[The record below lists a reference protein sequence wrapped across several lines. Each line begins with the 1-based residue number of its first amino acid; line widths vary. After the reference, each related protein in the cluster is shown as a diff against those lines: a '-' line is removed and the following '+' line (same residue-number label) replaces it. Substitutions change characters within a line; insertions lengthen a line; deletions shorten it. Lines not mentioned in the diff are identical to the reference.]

1 MQNINKK
8 AKEYIDTLL
17 DLPIIDQLSEIE
29 DLGVSVTTHTYDVLE
44 IAIRDLKR
52 SYRNLKRANEEL
64 DLFAMLVGII
74 IHDTSKASLRAN
86 PGGGNILSHSQ
97 VMLKKPDRIRKEA
110 QGILKEME
118 EKTGL
123 VLNPNTDRKI
133 VHIVLS
139 HHGRWGRVSPSTKEA
154 LMVHKADEYSAKY
167 HRINPIGADKIVELM
182 AKGHSL
188 DEIQEKLG
196 ITSGIIKDRLKRA
209 KTELKLKNN
218 KQLLNYYKANKKIVI
233 GDEFFIKRITETK
246 SLIKKVEKVGFKQL
260 VKQCELFKYFNDNK
274 IFDRGL

>member
-8 AKEYIDTLL
+8 AKEYIDILL
-17 DLPIIDQLSEIE
+17 GFPVIDQLKEVE

-44 IAIRDLKR
+44 IAIRDLKK
-52 SYRNLKRANEEL
+52 SYRSLKRAGEEL

-74 IHDTSKASLRAN
+74 IHDTSKASLRA
-86 PGGGNILSHSQ
+86 GGDSILSHSQ

-110 QGILKEME
+110 TGILKKME
-118 EKTGL
+118 EETGM
-123 VLNPNTDRKI
+123 VLDPNTERKI

-139 HHGRWGRVSPSTKEA
+139 HHGRWGRVTPSTKEA

-188 DEIQEKLG
+188 DEIKDKLDC
-196 ITSGIIKDRLKRA
+196 TSGIIKDRLKRA
-209 KTELKLKNN
+209 KVELKLKTN
-218 KQLLNYYKANKKIVI
+218 KQLLNYYNANKKIVI

-246 SLIKKVEKVGFKQL
+246 ELIKKVDKLGFETL
-260 VKQCELFKYFNDNK
+260 VKQCELFNHFSDNQ

>member
-1 MQNINKK
+1 MQNINRK
-8 AKEYIDTLL
+8 AKKYIDILL
-17 DLPIIDQLSEIE
+17 EFPVIDQLKEME

-44 IAIRDLKR
+44 IAIRDLKK
-52 SYRNLKRANEEL
+52 SYRNLKRAGEEL

-74 IHDTSKASLRAN
+74 IHDTSKASLRV
-86 PGGGNILSHSQ
+86 GGDSILSHSQ

-110 QGILKEME
+110 TGILKKME
-118 EKTGL
+118 EETGL
-123 VLNPNTDRKI
+123 ILDPNTERKI

-182 AKGHSL
+182 AKGYSL
-188 DEIQEKLG
+188 DEIKEKLDC
-196 ITSGIIKDRLKRA
+196 TSGIIKDRLKRA
-209 KTELKLKNN
+209 KVELKLKTN
-218 KQLLNYYKANKKIVI
+218 KQLLNYYNANKKIII

-246 SLIKKVEKVGFKQL
+246 DLIKKVDKFGFETL
-260 VKQCELFKYFNDNK
+260 VKQCELFKYFNDNQ
-274 IFDRGL
+274 IFDRNL

>member
-8 AKEYIDTLL
+8 AKEYIDQLL
-17 DLPIIDQLSEIE
+17 KLPVIDQLKEVE

-44 IAIRDLKR
+44 IAIRDLKK
-52 SYRNLKRANEEL
+52 SYKSLKRAEEEL
-64 DLFAMLVGII
+64 DIFAMLVGII
-74 IHDTSKASLRAN
+74 IHDSSKASIRS
-86 PGGGNILSHSQ
+86 GNDTLSHSQ

-110 QGILKEME
+110 QGILKEVE

-123 VLNPNTDRKI
+123 KLGYDTDRKI

-139 HHGRWGRVSPSTKEA
+139 HHGRWGRVTPSTKEA

-188 DEIQEKLG
+188 DEIQDRLG

-209 KTELKLKNN
+209 KVELKLKNN
-218 KQLLNYYKANKKIVI
+218 KQLMNYYNANKKIVI
-233 GDEFFIKRITETK
+233 GDEFFIKRIKETK
-246 SLIKKVEKVGFKQL
+246 ELISKVNKNGFEKLVG
-260 VKQCELFKYFNDNK
+260 QCELFKYFNDNK

>member
-8 AKEYIDTLL
+8 AKEYIDVLL
-17 DLPIIDQLSEIE
+17 KIPIIEQLKEIE
-29 DLGVSVTTHTYDVLE
+29 DLGVSVITHTYDVLD
-44 IAIRDLKR
+44 IAIKDLKK
-52 SYRNLKRANEEL
+52 SYKTIKRAEEEL

-74 IHDTSKASLRAN
+74 IHDTSKASIRH
-86 PGGGNILSHSQ
+86 GNDTLSHSQ

-110 QGILKEME
+110 QGILRAVRE
-118 EKTGL
+118 ETGL
-123 VLNPNTDRKI
+123 ILNSDIEKKI

-139 HHGRWGRVSPSTKEA
+139 HHGKWGRVRPSTKEA
-154 LMVHKADEYSAKY
+154 LMVHKADEYSAKH

-182 AKGHSL
+182 AKGYTL
-188 DEIQEKLG
+188 DEVQEKLDC
-196 ITSGIIKDRLKRA
+196 TSGIIKDRLKRA
-209 KTELKLKNN
+209 KVELKLKNN
-218 KQLLNYYKANKKIVI
+218 KQLLSYYNANKKIVI

-246 SLIKKVEKVGFKQL
+246 GLIEKVNRLGFEKL

>member
-8 AKEYIDTLL
+8 AKEYISVLL
-17 DLPIIDQLSEIE
+17 GFPVIDQLKEIE

-44 IAIRDLKR
+44 IAIRDLKK
-52 SYRNLKRANEEL
+52 SYKTLKRADEEL

-74 IHDTSKASLRAN
+74 IHDTSKASIRAN
-86 PGGGNILSHSQ
+86 GGDSVLSHSQ

-110 QGILKEME
+110 QGILKQME
-118 EKTGL
+118 EETGL
-123 VLNPNTDRKI
+123 KLDHNTERKI

-182 AKGHSL
+182 AKGHHL
-188 DEIQEKLG
+188 DDIQERLG

-209 KTELKLKNN
+209 KVELKLKNN
-218 KQLLNYYKANKKIVI
+218 KQLLSYYNANKKIVI
-233 GDEFFIKRITETK
+233 GDEFFIKRIKETK
-246 SLIKKVEKVGFKQL
+246 GLIQKVEKIGFETL

>member
-8 AKEYIDTLL
+8 AKEYIDILL
-17 DLPIIDQLSEIE
+17 GFPVIDQLKEVE

-44 IAIRDLKR
+44 IAIRDLKK
-52 SYRNLKRANEEL
+52 SYRSLKRAGEEL

-74 IHDTSKASLRAN
+74 IHDTSKASLRA
-86 PGGGNILSHSQ
+86 GGDSILSHSQ

-110 QGILKEME
+110 TGILKKME
-118 EKTGL
+118 EETGM
-123 VLNPNTDRKI
+123 VLDPNTERKI

-139 HHGRWGRVSPSTKEA
+139 HHGRWGRVTPSTKEA

-182 AKGHSL
+182 AKGLSL
-188 DEIQEKLG
+188 DEIKDKLDC
-196 ITSGIIKDRLKRA
+196 TSGIIKDRLKRA
-209 KTELKLKNN
+209 KVELKLKTN
-218 KQLLNYYKANKKIVI
+218 KQLLNYYNANKKIVI

-246 SLIKKVEKVGFKQL
+246 ELIKKVDKLGFETL
-260 VKQCELFKYFNDNK
+260 VKQCELFNHFSDNQ

>member
-8 AKEYIDTLL
+8 AKEYISTLL
-17 DLPIIDQLSEIE
+17 EFPVIGQLKEVE

-44 IAIRDLKR
+44 IAIRDLKK
-52 SYRNLKRANEEL
+52 SYRNLKRAGSEL
-64 DLFAMLVGII
+64 NLFAMFVGII
-74 IHDTSKASLRAN
+74 IHDTSKASLRA
-86 PGGGNILSHSQ
+86 GGGDSILSHSQ

-110 QGILKEME
+110 TGILKEME

-123 VLNPNTDRKI
+123 ILDPDTERKI

-139 HHGRWGRVSPSTKEA
+139 HHGRWGRVTPSTKEA

-188 DEIQEKLG
+188 DEIQEVLNC
-196 ITSGIIKDRLKRA
+196 TSGIIKDRLKRA
-209 KTELKLKNN
+209 KVELKLKTN
-218 KQLLNYYKANKKIVI
+218 KQLLNYFNANKKIII

-246 SLIKKVEKVGFKQL
+246 ELIRKVDKLGFETL
-260 VKQCELFKYFNDNK
+260 VKKCELFDHFNDNQ

>member
-8 AKEYIDTLL
+8 AKEYIDVLL
-17 DLPIIDQLSEIE
+17 KFPVIDQLKEIE

-44 IAIRDLKR
+44 IAIRDLKK
-52 SYRNLKRANEEL
+52 SYKTLKRADEEL

-74 IHDTSKASLRAN
+74 IHDSSKASIRAN
-86 PGGGNILSHSQ
+86 GGDSVLSHSQ

-110 QGILKEME
+110 QGILKQME
-118 EKTGL
+118 EETGL
-123 VLNPNTDRKI
+123 KLDHNTERKI

-182 AKGHSL
+182 AKGHHL
-188 DEIQEKLG
+188 DDIQERLN

-209 KTELKLKNN
+209 KVELKLKNN
-218 KQLLNYYKANKKIVI
+218 KQLLSYYNANKKIVI
-233 GDEFFIKRITETK
+233 GDEFFIKRIKETK
-246 SLIKKVEKVGFKQL
+246 SLIQKVEKVGFENL

>member
-8 AKEYIDTLL
+8 AKEYINVLL
-17 DLPIIDQLSEIE
+17 GFPVIDQLKEIE

-44 IAIRDLKR
+44 IAIRDLKK
-52 SYRNLKRANEEL
+52 SYKTLKRADEEL

-74 IHDTSKASLRAN
+74 IHDTSKASIRAN
-86 PGGGNILSHSQ
+86 GGDSVLSHSQ

-110 QGILKEME
+110 QGILKQME
-118 EKTGL
+118 EETGL
-123 VLNPNTDRKI
+123 KLDHNTERKI

-182 AKGHSL
+182 AKGHHL
-188 DEIQEKLG
+188 DDIQERLG

-209 KTELKLKNN
+209 KVELKLKNN
-218 KQLLNYYKANKKIVI
+218 KQLLSYYNANKKIVI
-233 GDEFFIKRITETK
+233 GDEFFIKRIKETK
-246 SLIKKVEKVGFKQL
+246 GLIQKVEKIGFETL

>member
-1 MQNINKK
+1 MQNINRK
-8 AKEYIDTLL
+8 AKRYIDVLL
-17 DLPIIDQLSEIE
+17 GFPVIDQLKEME

-44 IAIRDLKR
+44 IAIRDLKK
-52 SYRNLKRANEEL
+52 SYRNLKRAGEQL

-74 IHDTSKASLRAN
+74 IHDTSKASLRV
-86 PGGGNILSHSQ
+86 GGDSILSHSQ

-110 QGILKEME
+110 TGILKKME
-118 EKTGL
+118 EETGL
-123 VLNPNTDRKI
+123 ILDPNTERKI

-182 AKGHSL
+182 AKGYSL
-188 DEIQEKLG
+188 DEIKEKLDC
-196 ITSGIIKDRLKRA
+196 TSGIIKDRLKRA
-209 KTELKLKNN
+209 KVELKLKTN
-218 KQLLNYYKANKKIVI
+218 KQLLNYYNANKKIVI

-246 SLIKKVEKVGFKQL
+246 DLIKKVDKFGFETL
-260 VKQCELFKYFNDNK
+260 VKQCELFKYFNDNQ
-274 IFDRGL
+274 IFDRDL

>member
-1 MQNINKK
+1 MQNINRK
-8 AKEYIDTLL
+8 AKKYIDVLL
-17 DLPIIDQLSEIE
+17 EFPVIDQLKEME

-44 IAIRDLKR
+44 IAIRDLKK
-52 SYRNLKRANEEL
+52 SYRNLKRAGEEL

-74 IHDTSKASLRAN
+74 IHDTSKASLRV
-86 PGGGNILSHSQ
+86 GGDSILSHSQ

-110 QGILKEME
+110 TGILKKME
-118 EKTGL
+118 EETGL
-123 VLNPNTDRKI
+123 ILDPNTERKI

-182 AKGHSL
+182 AKGYSL
-188 DEIQEKLG
+188 DEIKEKLDC
-196 ITSGIIKDRLKRA
+196 TSGIIKDRLKRA
-209 KTELKLKNN
+209 KVELKLKTN
-218 KQLLNYYKANKKIVI
+218 KQLLNYYNANKKIVI

-246 SLIKKVEKVGFKQL
+246 DLIRKVDKFGFETL
-260 VKQCELFKYFNDNK
+260 VKQCELFKYFNDNQ
-274 IFDRGL
+274 IFDRDL

>member
-8 AKEYIDTLL
+8 TKEYISKLL
-17 DLPIIDQLSEIE
+17 EFPVIDQLKEVE

-44 IAIRDLKR
+44 IAIRDLKK
-52 SYRNLKRANEEL
+52 SYRSLKRAGEEL
-64 DLFAMLVGII
+64 NLFAMFVGII
-74 IHDTSKASLRAN
+74 IHDTSKASLRA
-86 PGGGNILSHSQ
+86 GGDSILSHSQ

-110 QGILKEME
+110 TGILKKME
-118 EKTGL
+118 EETGL
-123 VLNPNTDRKI
+123 ILDADTERKI

-139 HHGRWGRVSPSTKEA
+139 HHGRWGRVTPSTKEA

-188 DEIQEKLG
+188 EEIKEKLDC
-196 ITSGIIKDRLKRA
+196 TSGIIKDRLKRA
-209 KTELKLKNN
+209 KVELKLKTN
-218 KQLLNYYKANKKIVI
+218 KQLLSYYNANKKIII
-233 GDEFFIKRITETK
+233 GDEFFIKRITETEELIRKVDK
-246 SLIKKVEKVGFKQL
+246 SGFETL
-260 VKQCELFKYFNDNK
+260 VKKCELFNYFNDNQ

>member
-8 AKEYIDTLL
+8 AKEYIDILL
-17 DLPIIDQLSEIE
+17 EFPVIDQLKEIE

-44 IAIRDLKR
+44 IAIRDLKK
-52 SYRNLKRANEEL
+52 SYKSLKRANEEL

-74 IHDTSKASLRAN
+74 IHDTSKASIRAT
-86 PGGGNILSHSQ
+86 GGDSVLSHSQ

-123 VLNPNTDRKI
+123 VLDHNTERKI

-188 DEIQEKLG
+188 DEIQEKLN

-209 KTELKLKNN
+209 KVELKLKNN
-218 KQLLNYYKANKKIVI
+218 KQLLSYYNANKKIII
-233 GDEFFIKRITETK
+233 GDEFFIKRIKETK
-246 SLIKKVEKVGFKQL
+246 SLIQKVNKIGFEKL
-260 VKQCELFKYFNDNK
+260 VIQCELFKYFNDNK

>member
-8 AKEYIDTLL
+8 AKEYINILL
-17 DLPIIDQLSEIE
+17 GFPVIDQLKEME

-44 IAIRDLKR
+44 IAIRDLKK
-52 SYRNLKRANEEL
+52 SYRNLKRAGEEL

-74 IHDTSKASLRAN
+74 IHDTSKASLRA
-86 PGGGNILSHSQ
+86 GGDSILSHSQ

-110 QGILKEME
+110 TGILKKME
-118 EKTGL
+118 EETGL
-123 VLNPNTDRKI
+123 ILDPNTERKI

-139 HHGRWGRVSPSTKEA
+139 HHGRWGRVTPSTKEA

-188 DEIQEKLG
+188 DEIKEKLDC
-196 ITSGIIKDRLKRA
+196 TSGIIKDRLKRA
-209 KTELKLKNN
+209 KVELKLKTN
-218 KQLLNYYKANKKIVI
+218 KQLLSYYNANKKIVI
-233 GDEFFIKRITETK
+233 GDEFFIKRITETEE
-246 SLIKKVEKVGFKQL
+246 LIRKVDKLGFETL
-260 VKQCELFKYFNDNK
+260 VKQCELFNHFNDNQ

>member
-8 AKEYIDTLL
+8 TKEYISKLL
-17 DLPIIDQLSEIE
+17 EFPIIGQLKEVE

-44 IAIRDLKR
+44 IAIRDLKK
-52 SYRNLKRANEEL
+52 SYRSLKRAGEEL
-64 DLFAMLVGII
+64 NLFAMFVGII
-74 IHDTSKASLRAN
+74 IHDTSKASLRA
-86 PGGGNILSHSQ
+86 GGDSILSHSQ

-110 QGILKEME
+110 TGILKKME
-118 EKTGL
+118 EETGL
-123 VLNPNTDRKI
+123 ILDADTERKI

-139 HHGRWGRVSPSTKEA
+139 HHGRWGRVTPSTKEA

-196 ITSGIIKDRLKRA
+196 CTSGIIKDRLKRA
-209 KTELKLKNN
+209 KVELKLKTN
-218 KQLLNYYKANKKIVI
+218 KQLLSYFNANKKIVI
-233 GDEFFIKRITETK
+233 GDEFFIKRITETEE
-246 SLIKKVEKVGFKQL
+246 LIRKVDKLGFETL
-260 VKQCELFKYFNDNK
+260 VKNCELFNHFNDNQ
-274 IFDRGL
+274 IFNRGL

>member
-8 AKEYIDTLL
+8 AKEYIDMLL
-17 DLPIIDQLSEIE
+17 EFPIIDQLKEVE

-44 IAIRDLKR
+44 IAIRDLKK
-52 SYRNLKRANEEL
+52 SYKTLKRADEEL

-74 IHDTSKASLRAN
+74 IHDSSKASIRS
-86 PGGGNILSHSQ
+86 GNNDTLSHSQ

-110 QGILKEME
+110 QGILKLME

-123 VLNPNTDRKI
+123 KLDANTDRKI

-139 HHGRWGRVSPSTKEA
+139 HHGRWGRVTPATKEA

-182 AKGHSL
+182 AKGLTL
-188 DEIQEKLG
+188 DEIQEKLNV
-196 ITSGIIKDRLKRA
+196 TSGIIKDRLKRA
-209 KTELKLKNN
+209 KVELKLKNN
-218 KQLLNYYKANKKIVI
+218 KQLMNYYNSNKKIII
-233 GDEFFIKRITETK
+233 GDEFFIQRITETK
-246 SLIKKVEKVGFKQL
+246 ELIKKVEKIGFEKL
-260 VKQCELFKYFNDNK
+260 VKQCELFNYFNDNK

>member
-8 AKEYIDTLL
+8 AKEYIDILL
-17 DLPIIDQLSEIE
+17 RFPVIDQLKEVE
-29 DLGVSVTTHTYDVLE
+29 DLGVSVTTHTHDVLE
-44 IAIRDLKR
+44 IAIRDLKK
-52 SYRNLKRANEEL
+52 SYRSLKRAGEEL

-74 IHDTSKASLRAN
+74 IHDTSKASLRA
-86 PGGGNILSHSQ
+86 GGDSILSHSQ

-110 QGILKEME
+110 TGILKKME
-118 EKTGL
+118 EETGM
-123 VLNPNTDRKI
+123 VLDPNTERKI

-139 HHGRWGRVSPSTKEA
+139 HHGRWGRVTPSTKEA

-188 DEIQEKLG
+188 DEIKDKLDC
-196 ITSGIIKDRLKRA
+196 TSGIIKDRLKRA
-209 KTELKLKNN
+209 KVELKLKTN
-218 KQLLNYYKANKKIVI
+218 KQLLNYYNANKKIVI

-246 SLIKKVEKVGFKQL
+246 ELIKKVDKLGFETL
-260 VKQCELFKYFNDNK
+260 VKQCELFNHFSDNQ

>member
-17 DLPIIDQLSEIE
+17 GFPVIDQLKEVE

-44 IAIRDLKR
+44 VAIRDLKK
-52 SYRNLKRANEEL
+52 SYRNLKRAGEEL

-74 IHDTSKASLRAN
+74 IHDTSKASLRA
-86 PGGGNILSHSQ
+86 GGDSILSHSQ

-110 QGILKEME
+110 TGILKQME
-118 EKTGL
+118 EETGL
-123 VLNPNTDRKI
+123 ILDHNTERKI

-188 DEIQEKLG
+188 DEIKEKLDC
-196 ITSGIIKDRLKRA
+196 TSGIIKDRLKRA
-209 KTELKLKNN
+209 KVELKLKTN
-218 KQLLNYYKANKKIVI
+218 KQLLNYYNANKKIVI

-246 SLIKKVEKVGFKQL
+246 ELIRKVDKLGFETL
-260 VKQCELFKYFNDNK
+260 VKQCELFKYFNDNQ

>member
-8 AKEYIDTLL
+8 AKEYINVLL
-17 DLPIIDQLSEIE
+17 DFPVIEQLKEME

-44 IAIRDLKR
+44 IAIRDLKK
-52 SYRNLKRANEEL
+52 SYRSLKRAGEEL

-74 IHDTSKASLRAN
+74 IHDTSKASLRT
-86 PGGGNILSHSQ
+86 GGDSILSHSQ

-110 QGILKEME
+110 VGILKNME

-123 VLNPNTDRKI
+123 VLNPNTERKI

-139 HHGRWGRVSPSTKEA
+139 HHGRWGRVTPSNKEA

-188 DEIQEKLG
+188 DEIKEKLDC
-196 ITSGIIKDRLKRA
+196 TSGIIKDRLKRS
-209 KTELKLKNN
+209 KVELKLKTN
-218 KQLLNYYKANKKIVI
+218 KQLLSYYNANKKIVI
-233 GDEFFIKRITETK
+233 GDEFFIKRITETEELIRKVDK
-246 SLIKKVEKVGFKQL
+246 SGFETL
-260 VKQCELFKYFNDNK
+260 VKRCKLFNHFNDNQ

>member
-8 AKEYIDTLL
+8 AKEYIDILL
-17 DLPIIDQLSEIE
+17 RFPVIDQLKEVE

-44 IAIRDLKR
+44 IAIRDLKK
-52 SYRNLKRANEEL
+52 SYRSLKRAGEEL

-74 IHDTSKASLRAN
+74 IHDTSKASLRA
-86 PGGGNILSHSQ
+86 GGDSILSHSQ

-110 QGILKEME
+110 TGILKKME
-118 EKTGL
+118 EETGM
-123 VLNPNTDRKI
+123 VLDPNTERKI

-139 HHGRWGRVSPSTKEA
+139 HHGRWGRVTPSTKEA

-188 DEIQEKLG
+188 DEIKDKLDC
-196 ITSGIIKDRLKRA
+196 TSGIIKDRLKRA
-209 KTELKLKNN
+209 KVELKLKTN
-218 KQLLNYYKANKKIVI
+218 KQLLNYYNANKKIVI

-246 SLIKKVEKVGFKQL
+246 ELIKKVDKLGFETL
-260 VKQCELFKYFNDNK
+260 VKQCELFNHFSDNQ

>member
-8 AKEYIDTLL
+8 AKEYINILL
-17 DLPIIDQLSEIE
+17 GFPIIDQLKEME

-44 IAIRDLKR
+44 IAIRDLKK
-52 SYRNLKRANEEL
+52 SYRNLKRAGEEL

-74 IHDTSKASLRAN
+74 IHDTSKASLRA
-86 PGGGNILSHSQ
+86 GGDSILSHSQ

-110 QGILKEME
+110 TGILKKME
-118 EKTGL
+118 EETGL
-123 VLNPNTDRKI
+123 VLDPNTERKI

-139 HHGRWGRVSPSTKEA
+139 HHGRWGRVTPSTKEA

-188 DEIQEKLG
+188 DEIKEKLDC
-196 ITSGIIKDRLKRA
+196 TSGIIKDRLKRA
-209 KTELKLKNN
+209 KVELKLKTN
-218 KQLLNYYKANKKIVI
+218 KQLLSYYNANKKIVI
-233 GDEFFIKRITETK
+233 GDEFFIKRITETEE
-246 SLIKKVEKVGFKQL
+246 LIRKVDKLGFETL
-260 VKQCELFKYFNDNK
+260 VKQCELFNHFNDNQ

>member
-8 AKEYIDTLL
+8 SKEYIGVLL
-17 DLPIIDQLSEIE
+17 GFPVIDQLKEVE

-44 IAIRDLKR
+44 IAIRDLKK
-52 SYRNLKRANEEL
+52 SYKSLERADKEL

-74 IHDTSKASLRAN
+74 IHDTSKASIRASS
-86 PGGGNILSHSQ
+86 GDSVLSHSQ

-110 QGILKEME
+110 QGILKQME
-118 EKTGL
+118 EETGL
-123 VLNPNTDRKI
+123 KLDHNTERKI

-139 HHGRWGRVSPSTKEA
+139 HHGRWGRVTPSTKEA

-188 DEIQEKLG
+188 DEIQEELG

-209 KTELKLKNN
+209 KVELKLKNN
-218 KQLLNYYKANKKIVI
+218 KQLLSYYNANKKIVI
-233 GDEFFIKRITETK
+233 GDEFFIKRIKETK
-246 SLIKKVEKVGFKQL
+246 SLIQKVNKIGFETL
-260 VKQCELFKYFNDNK
+260 VNQCELFKHFSDNK

>member
-8 AKEYIDTLL
+8 AKEYIDILL
-17 DLPIIDQLSEIE
+17 GFPVIDQLKEVE

-44 IAIRDLKR
+44 IAIRDLKK
-52 SYRNLKRANEEL
+52 SYRSLKRAGEEL

-74 IHDTSKASLRAN
+74 IHDTSKASLRA
-86 PGGGNILSHSQ
+86 GGDSILSHSQ

-110 QGILKEME
+110 TGILKKME
-118 EKTGL
+118 EETGM
-123 VLNPNTDRKI
+123 VLDPNTERKI

-139 HHGRWGRVSPSTKEA
+139 HHGRWGRVTPSTKEA

-182 AKGHSL
+182 AKDHSL
-188 DEIQEKLG
+188 DEIKDKLDC
-196 ITSGIIKDRLKRA
+196 TSGIIKDRLKRA
-209 KTELKLKNN
+209 KVELKLKTN
-218 KQLLNYYKANKKIVI
+218 KQLLNYYNANKKIVI

-246 SLIKKVEKVGFKQL
+246 ELIRKVDKSGFETL
-260 VKQCELFKYFNDNK
+260 VKQCELFNHFSDNQ

>member
-1 MQNINKK
+1 MQNMNRNAKK
-8 AKEYIDTLL
+8 YIEVLL
-17 DLPIIDQLSEIE
+17 GFPIIDQLKEVE

-44 IAIRDLKR
+44 IAIRDLKK
-52 SYRNLKRANEEL
+52 SYRNLKRAGEEL

-74 IHDTSKASLRAN
+74 IHDTSKASLRV
-86 PGGGNILSHSQ
+86 GGDSILSHSQ

-110 QGILKEME
+110 TGILKKLE
-118 EKTGL
+118 EETGL
-123 VLNPNTDRKI
+123 ILDANTERKI

-139 HHGRWGRVSPSTKEA
+139 HHGRWGRVTPSTKEA

-188 DEIQEKLG
+188 DEIQEKLDC
-196 ITSGIIKDRLKRA
+196 TSGIIKDRLKRA
-209 KTELKLKNN
+209 KVELKLKTN
-218 KQLLNYYKANKKIVI
+218 KQLLNYYNANKKIVI

-246 SLIKKVEKVGFKQL
+246 ELIKKVDKFGFEML
-260 VKQCELFKYFNDNK
+260 VKQNELFNHFNDNK

>member
-8 AKEYIDTLL
+8 AKEYIETLL
-17 DLPIIDQLSEIE
+17 EFPIIDQLKEIE

-52 SYRNLKRANEEL
+52 SYRNLKRASEEL

-74 IHDTSKASLRAN
+74 IHDTSKATIRAT
-86 PGGGNILSHSQ
+86 GGDSALSHSQ

-118 EKTGL
+118 QKTGL
-123 VLNPNTDRKI
+123 ILDHNTERKI

-188 DEIQEKLG
+188 DEIQEKLN

-209 KTELKLKNN
+209 KVELKLKNN
-218 KQLLNYYKANKKIVI
+218 KQLLSYYNANKKIII
-233 GDEFFIKRITETK
+233 GDEFFIKRIKETK
-246 SLIKKVEKVGFKQL
+246 SLIQKVNKIGFEKL
-260 VKQCELFKYFNDNK
+260 VIQCELFKYFNDNK

>member
-8 AKEYIDTLL
+8 AKEYIDLL
-17 DLPIIDQLSEIE
+17 LEFPVIDQLKEIE
-29 DLGVSVTTHTYDVLE
+29 DLGVSVATHTYDVLE
-44 IAIRDLKR
+44 IAIRDLKK

-74 IHDTSKASLRAN
+74 IHDTSKASLR
-86 PGGGNILSHSQ
+86 GSESTLSHSQ

-123 VLNPNTDRKI
+123 KLDHNTERKI

-139 HHGRWGRVSPSTKEA
+139 HHGRWGRVTPSTKEA

-182 AKGHSL
+182 AKGHPL

-209 KTELKLKNN
+209 KIELKLKNN
-218 KQLLNYYKANKKIVI
+218 KQLLSYYNANKKIII
-233 GDEFFIKRITETK
+233 GDEFFIKRIKETDN
-246 SLIKKVEKVGFKQL
+246 LIKKVNKVGFEKL

>member
-8 AKEYIDTLL
+8 AKEYIDILL
-17 DLPIIDQLSEIE
+17 GFPVIDQLKEVE
-29 DLGVSVTTHTYDVLE
+29 DLGVPVTTHTYDVLE
-44 IAIRDLKR
+44 IAIRDLKK
-52 SYRNLKRANEEL
+52 SYRNLKRAGDEL

-74 IHDTSKASLRAN
+74 IHDTSKASLRA
-86 PGGGNILSHSQ
+86 GGDSILSHSQ

-110 QGILKEME
+110 TGILKQME
-118 EKTGL
+118 EETGL
-123 VLNPNTDRKI
+123 ILDHNTERKI

-188 DEIQEKLG
+188 DEIKEKLDC
-196 ITSGIIKDRLKRA
+196 TSGIIKDRLKRA
-209 KTELKLKNN
+209 KVELKLKTN
-218 KQLLNYYKANKKIVI
+218 KQLLNYYNANKKIVI
-233 GDEFFIKRITETK
+233 GDEFFVKRITETK
-246 SLIKKVEKVGFKQL
+246 ELIRKVDKSGFETL
-260 VKQCELFKYFNDNK
+260 VKQCELFKHFNDNQ

>member
-8 AKEYIDTLL
+8 AKEYINILL
-17 DLPIIDQLSEIE
+17 GFPVIGQLKEME

-44 IAIRDLKR
+44 IAIRDLKK
-52 SYRNLKRANEEL
+52 SYRNLKRAGEEL

-74 IHDTSKASLRAN
+74 IHDTSKASLRA
-86 PGGGNILSHSQ
+86 GGDSILSHSQ

-110 QGILKEME
+110 TGILKKME
-118 EKTGL
+118 EETGL
-123 VLNPNTDRKI
+123 VLDANTERKI

-139 HHGRWGRVSPSTKEA
+139 HHGRWGRVTPSTKEA

-188 DEIQEKLG
+188 DDIKEKLDC
-196 ITSGIIKDRLKRA
+196 TSGIIKDRLKRA
-209 KTELKLKNN
+209 KVELKLKTN
-218 KQLLNYYKANKKIVI
+218 KQLLSYYNANKKIVI
-233 GDEFFIKRITETK
+233 GDEFFIKRITETEE
-246 SLIKKVEKVGFKQL
+246 LIRKVDKIGFETL
-260 VKQCELFKYFNDNK
+260 VKQCELFNHFNDNQ

>member
-8 AKEYIDTLL
+8 AKEYIDILL
-17 DLPIIDQLSEIE
+17 RFPVIDQLKEVE

-44 IAIRDLKR
+44 IAIRDLKK
-52 SYRNLKRANEEL
+52 SYRSLKRAGEEL

-74 IHDTSKASLRAN
+74 IHDTSKASLRA
-86 PGGGNILSHSQ
+86 GGDSILSHSQ

-110 QGILKEME
+110 TGILKKME
-118 EKTGL
+118 EETGM
-123 VLNPNTDRKI
+123 VLERKI

-139 HHGRWGRVSPSTKEA
+139 HHGRWGRVTPSTKEA

-188 DEIQEKLG
+188 DEIKDKLDC
-196 ITSGIIKDRLKRA
+196 TSGIIKDRLKRA
-209 KTELKLKNN
+209 KVELKLKTN
-218 KQLLNYYKANKKIVI
+218 KQLLNYYNANKKIVI

-246 SLIKKVEKVGFKQL
+246 ELIKKVDKLGFETL
-260 VKQCELFKYFNDNK
+260 VKQCELFNHFSDNQ

>member
-8 AKEYIDTLL
+8 TKEYIEVLL
-17 DLPIIDQLSEIE
+17 GFPIIDQLKEVE

-44 IAIRDLKR
+44 IAIRDLKK
-52 SYRNLKRANEEL
+52 SYKSLKRAGEEL

-74 IHDTSKASLRAN
+74 IHDSSKASLRAV
-86 PGGGNILSHSQ
+86 GGDSILSHSQ

-123 VLNPNTDRKI
+123 ILDHNTERKI

-188 DEIQEKLG
+188 DEIQEKLDC
-196 ITSGIIKDRLKRA
+196 TSGIIKDRLKRA
-209 KTELKLKNN
+209 KVELKLKTN
-218 KQLLNYYKANKKIVI
+218 KQLLNYYNANKKIII
-233 GDEFFIKRITETK
+233 GDEFFIKRVTETK
-246 SLIKKVEKVGFKQL
+246 SLIQRVDKFGFEAL
-260 VKQCELFKYFNDNK
+260 VKQCELFQHFSDNQ